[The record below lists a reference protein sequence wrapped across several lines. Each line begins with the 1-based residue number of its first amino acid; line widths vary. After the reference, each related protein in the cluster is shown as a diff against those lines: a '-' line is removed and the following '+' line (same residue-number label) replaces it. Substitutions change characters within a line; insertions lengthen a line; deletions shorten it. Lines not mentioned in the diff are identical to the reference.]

1 MPQFT
6 YVARDLL
13 TRARRHQSSA
23 CTTHAVQVSPFV
35 CYLLAV
41 ANAAAYGTLV
51 RVAVG
56 QGEGA
61 AAELLSAVG
70 LNTAAVAEQ
79 VGAVPVSKHAE

>member
-1 MPQFT
+1 M
-6 YVARDLL
+6 
-13 TRARRHQSSA
+13 
-23 CTTHAVQVSPFV
+23 

-41 ANAAAYGTLV
+41 ANVAAYGTLV

-70 LNTAAVAEQ
+70 LNTVAVAEQ
-79 VGAVPVSKHAE
+79 VGAVLPYCRTAFSRWCQGHL